1 MIKQKKS
8 LIAYLENAR
17 PLLLKNDDEQ
27 HVFLNNQGTGITSRG
42 IETVMQKKLLI
53 RQELVVKYTHM
64 SCDIAL
70 LPRCLIMEQIC
81 EVSKSY

>member
-27 HVFLNNQGTGITSRG
+27 HVFLNNQGTWH
-42 IETVMQKKLLI
+42 
-53 RQELVVKYTHM
+53 Y
-64 SCDIAL
+64 
-70 LPRCLIMEQIC
+70 
-81 EVSKSY
+81 